1 MKWNV
6 IRVYTCGSKNP
17 VIAAID
23 DYMANHASPQ
33 QIDWYFNR
41 HWLGGAHVRLYVHCT
56 EQDAAALASGL
67 AWFLPTFNG
76 GALSEMLGLRADTHN
91 DEIEASYAKMER
103 IADPELGELV
113 APFIRLARDDADVKV
128 WGSAQ
133 MLQHARMFYS
143 ATRPILMSWL
153 AAHPEAAEQED
164 IITRVLFATAWL
176 GDQQTFRPSLS
187 YGSHANG
194 FFRKASRSGKNQ
206 LILESLYQASNAKLS
221 AMFEEQRASQFGELA
236 SLEHMN
242 AYINALS
249 RLWMGVL
256 DCVKGDAPPQALSHR
271 IQENRVDEEW
281 RSSGLKLG
289 GLTIE
294 ESIDY
299 IRKAASVCDGDPLL
313 RSWQIVVNIVYAL
326 FNQLGCAPLKRYVLC
341 WQVAKTISDHFEYDH
356 EALSDQ
362 LVYAGDTR
370 AIFPNPQ
377 HTLARMERHLAA
389 GAAIGGL

>member
-17 VIAAID
+17 VIAAINN
-23 DYMANHASPQ
+23 YLTSYSAGQ
-33 QIDWYFNR
+33 KTDWYFNR
-41 HWLGGAHVRLYVHCT
+41 HWLGGAHVRVYVYCT
-56 EQDAAALASGL
+56 GQDAAAIAAGL
-67 AWFLPTFNG
+67 GEFLPSFKD
-76 GALSEMLGLRADTHN
+76 GALSGLIGFSADAN
-91 DEIEASYAKMER
+91 SDQLEASYANLER
-103 IADPELGELV
+103 RPDLELGELV
-113 APFIRLARDDADVKV
+113 APFIRLAPDDADLKV
-128 WGSAQ
+128 WGSPQ

-143 ATRPILMSWL
+143 ATRPMLISWL
-153 AAHPEAAEQED
+153 DAHPAAAEQED

-194 FFRKASRSGKNQ
+194 FFRKASRSGKNK
-206 LILESLYQASNAKLS
+206 LILESLYQASSGKLS
-221 AMFEEQRASQFGELA
+221 AMFDAQRASQFGELDA
-236 SLEHMN
+236 LEHMD
-242 AYINALS
+242 AYITELS
-249 RLWMGVL
+249 RLWVGVHG
-256 DCVKGDAPPQALSHR
+256 CVKGNAPPLALGHR

-289 GLTIE
+289 GLSVE
-294 ESIDY
+294 ESIEY
-299 IRKAASVCDGDPLL
+299 IRIAASVCDGDPLL

-341 WQVAKTISDHFEYDH
+341 WQVAKTISDHFAYDH

-377 HTLARMERHLAA
+377 HTLAWMERQVAS
-389 GAAIGGL
+389 GAAVGGF